1 MRERERERERE
12 RKKSGHTEAV
22 IEFGHVDA
30 GCDRCTD

>member
-12 RKKSGHTEAV
+12 EKSGHTEAV

-30 GCDRCTD
+30 GCDRCAD